1 MDLFFNELS
10 IKEAPNKH
18 TAIKWMDDLMVLYK
32 KAAGKGFSELKT
44 TETFIN
50 ITIAP
55 NYKLNEWM
63 YDQAVPYETRLFF
76 KTKVSKFPFIE
87 KLLEQKEGEKQLLH
101 EFKYKG
107 LSAAGFGAAYLFDSL
122 AVSFDNSSEWDTHL
136 IVLDVTEYSEDD
148 QVIHS
153 IEEVKHSSKPV
164 HLDCLSNWL
173 KDKKKV
179 SIPNG
184 KLLWLKRNVHFPHLV
199 FCQNVEDQVSYFSG
213 SEPEFHMIVKQ
224 LSIMESYC
232 STWEGGI
239 FTGDD
244 FPSKVTS
251 ESESRRGRF
260 KKELNIICP
269 DGEVREFPW
278 HLRYTPGAG
287 RIHFA
292 PDNSQRIFFIGY
304 IGPKIK

>member
-18 TAIKWMDDLMVLYK
+18 TAIQWMDNLLTLYK
-32 KAAGKGFSELKT
+32 KATEKGFNGLKT

-55 NYKLNEWM
+55 KYKLSEWM
-63 YDQAVPYETRLFF
+63 HDQSVAYETRLFF
-76 KTKVSKFPFIE
+76 KTKVSKYPFIE
-87 KLLEQKEGEKQLLH
+87 TLLEQKEDEKHLLH
-101 EFKYKG
+101 EFKYKN
-107 LSAAGFGAAYLFDSL
+107 LHAAGFGAAYLFDSL

-136 IVLDVTEYSEDD
+136 IELDITEYSKDD

-153 IEEVKHSSKPV
+153 IEEVKHSSKPG
-164 HLDCLSNWL
+164 HLDLLSNWL
-173 KDKKKV
+173 EDKRKF

-184 KLLWLKRNVHFPHLV
+184 KLLWLKRNLHFSHLV
-199 FCQNVEDQVSYFSG
+199 FCQNVEDQVSSFSG
-213 SEPEFHMIVKQ
+213 SEPEFHVIIKR
-224 LSIMESYC
+224 LFELESYG
-232 STWEGGI
+232 STWKSGI
-239 FTGDD
+239 FTGDN

-260 KKELNIICP
+260 KKELKLTCP
-269 DGEVREFPW
+269 DGEAREFSW

-292 PDNSQRIFFIGY
+292 PDNSKKIFYIGY
-304 IGPKIK
+304 IGSKIQ

>member
-1 MDLFFNELS
+1 MNFFFNELS

-18 TAIKWMDDLMVLYK
+18 TAIKWMDKLMVLYK
-32 KAAGKGFSELKT
+32 KASKKGFSELKT
-44 TETFIN
+44 TETFID

-55 NYKLNEWM
+55 NYKLSEWL
-63 YDQAVPYETRLFF
+63 YDQSVAYEARLFF
-76 KTKVSKFPFIE
+76 KTKISKYPFVE
-87 KLLEQKEGEKQLLH
+87 DLLEQKEDEKQLLH
-101 EFKYKG
+101 EFKYNG
-107 LSAAGFGAAYLFDSL
+107 LGAAGLGAAYLFDSL
-122 AVSFDNSSEWDTHL
+122 AVSFDNSSQWDTHL
-136 IVLDVTEYSEDD
+136 IELDITEYSEDD

-153 IEEVKHSSKPV
+153 IEEVKHSSKPG
-164 HLDCLSNWL
+164 HLHRLGNWL

-184 KLLWLKRNVHFPHLV
+184 KLLWLKRNIHFPHLV

-213 SEPEFHMIVKQ
+213 SEPEFHLIVKR
-224 LSIMESYC
+224 LSELESYC
-232 STWEGGI
+232 STWKNGI
-239 FTGDD
+239 FTGDN

-260 KKELNIICP
+260 KKELKIICP
-269 DGEVREFPW
+269 DGEAREFSW

-292 PDNSQRIFFIGY
+292 PDNSKRIFFIGY
-304 IGPKIK
+304 IGPKIQ